1 MVDRAVDA
9 LRSLRL
15 LFIDCGT
22 RDEFH
27 LHFGAR
33 RLVQR
38 LRTHAIAHEHEEF
51 DDGHMDIDYR
61 YDVSLPKL
69 AQALSAE

>member
-1 MVDRAVDA
+1 VDENADGTSV
-9 LRSLRL
+9 RL
-15 LFIDCGT
+15 LY
-22 RDEFH
+22 

-38 LRTHAIAHEHEEF
+38 LRAHAIAHEHEEF

-69 AQALSAE
+69 ARALSLV